1 MPRAA
6 TRMLLILSAMPTTIG
21 MPLILS
27 ACRAAIGVLPL
38 GLPKDFATD
47 ALENHC
53 QGLLHLW
60 SSKLL
65 SLS

>member
-27 ACRAAIGVLPL
+27 ACRAAMEVLEP
-38 GLPKDFATD
+38 GLPNDLASD
-47 ALENHC
+47 ALSHC
-53 QGLLHLW
+53 QGRRHLW
-60 SSKLL
+60 FSKLL
-65 SLS
+65 ALS

>member
-27 ACRAAIGVLPL
+27 ACRAAKGVVDP
-38 GLPKDFATD
+38 GLPNDVAFD
-47 ALENHC
+47 ALSHC
-53 QGLLHLW
+53 QGRRYLW
-60 SSKLL
+60 FSKLL
-65 SLS
+65 ALS